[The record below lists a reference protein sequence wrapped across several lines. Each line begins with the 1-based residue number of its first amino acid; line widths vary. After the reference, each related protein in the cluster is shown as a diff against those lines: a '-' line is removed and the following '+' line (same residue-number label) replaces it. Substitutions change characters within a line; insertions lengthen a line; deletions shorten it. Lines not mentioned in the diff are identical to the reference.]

1 MDCGIHAREFISPST
16 CLYMIDKVRETFEE
30 EFSEKNLFF
39 QLIEEV
45 NNGRPSL
52 LSVFNIYII
61 PLLNPD
67 GYEYA
72 QTEVN

>member
-1 MDCGIHAREFISPST
+1 MTFRLKQKDK
-16 CLYMIDKVRETFEE
+16 IDI
-30 EFSEKNLFF
+30 F
-39 QLIEEV
+39 QLITEV

-72 QTEVN
+72 QTEVIKYHFFV

>member
-1 MDCGIHAREFISPST
+1 
-16 CLYMIDKVRETFEE
+16 
-30 EFSEKNLFF
+30 
-39 QLIEEV
+39 LIAEV
-45 NNGRPSL
+45 NNGKLSL

-72 QTEVN
+72 QTEVKFYFHFKD